1 MWEWNIFRIV
11 KAFRIF
17 MRKRRKMT
25 IIVVFRIVN
34 VFETYYICRVVKAFE
49 IFM

>member
-1 MWEWNIFRIV
+1 
-11 KAFRIF
+11 

-34 VFETYYICRVVKAFE
+34 VFETYYIFRVVKAFE